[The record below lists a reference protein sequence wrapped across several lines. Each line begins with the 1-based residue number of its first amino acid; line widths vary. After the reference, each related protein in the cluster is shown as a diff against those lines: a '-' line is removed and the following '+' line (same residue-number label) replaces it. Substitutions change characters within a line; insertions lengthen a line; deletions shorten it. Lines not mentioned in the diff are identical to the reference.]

1 MARKYVIGI
10 DEVGRGCLAGPV
22 VVAALGI
29 KRGFVPPDG
38 IGEIRDSKKMTARQ
52 RLAWFR
58 LMKDMAG
65 TGELVFAV
73 ASVSASRIDKI
84 NISRAANEAAYR
96 ALRKT
101 ASFLN
106 GGISSVTL
114 DGGLYLKNK
123 KFQEEI
129 GNRTGLSVKTIV
141 RADGVYREVMMA
153 SVFAK
158 VFRDLK
164 MDKLGRK
171 FPGYGFSEN
180 KGYGTGSHI
189 TAIKALRPIPKVH
202 RETFLKTILADQA
215 GVFD

>member
-52 RLAWFR
+52 RLTWFR
-58 LMKDMAG
+58 LMKDMADK
-65 TGELVFAV
+65 GELIFAI
-73 ASVSASRIDKI
+73 AWVSASRIDKI

-96 ALRKT
+96 AFRKS
-101 ASFLN
+101 ASFLSS
-106 GGISSVTL
+106 GISSVTL

-123 KFQEEI
+123 KFQEAI
-129 GNRTGLSVKTIV
+129 GDRTGLSVKTIV

-171 FPGYGFSEN
+171 FPGYGFSKN
-180 KGYGTGSHI
+180 KGYGTGSHMA
-189 TAIKALRPIPKVH
+189 AIKALRPIPKVH
-202 RETFLKTILADQA
+202 RETFLKTILVDQG